1 MTRFDAATLARLAA
15 AREVEIVTRDA
26 TDVHETTIWIVVDHE
41 DRVLIRSVNGAS
53 ARWYREARA
62 EPDVALL
69 LGSSR
74 LAVRAEPASDA
85 KRVAACS
92 AALRAK
98 YGGPSLESMLRD
110 HTLPTTLEL
119 VPR

>member
-1 MTRFDAATLARLAA
+1 VTRFDPATLARLAA
-15 AREVEIVTRDA
+15 AREVEIVTRNA
-26 TDVHETTIWIVVDHE
+26 SEVHATTIWIVVDGA

-62 EPDVALL
+62 QPDLALL
-69 LGSSR
+69 IGSDR
-74 LAVRAEPASDA
+74 LAVRAAPASDSE
-85 KRVAACS
+85 RVAACS
-92 AALRAK
+92 AALRVK
-98 YGGPSLESMLRD
+98 YGGSSLASMLRA